1 MLRFQDL
8 KIRTKLVLA
17 FLALLLPLVV
27 SSVLTLQIF
36 SEQAKREAQAQL
48 IQTVTML
55 YRLCESLE
63 RIESKAGAAPDDSLR
78 AVAAQAVRDVRVGE
92 TGYAYVMDPAGNLLV
107 HPAMEGEN
115 IFDERDSSGFA
126 FIQEIC
132 ERSRTLAPG
141 EVGMIRYPWMNPQ
154 LGETHPRVKRL
165 KYVYFKPWNWIIAA
179 GSYESEIFQG
189 VRQVRKIVL
198 VILAITLT
206 LLLAQTVLLEQALT
220 RPMQALDAVTQKMAS
235 GDLSQQVS
243 IRRRDEI
250 GSLAQNFN
258 RMAEKLREYTENL
271 ERTVEER
278 SQELAESERKYRT
291 FVESSLDG
299 LVTTDRRGFITFANH
314 AMEEMVGESR
324 QAIVGRHISEFYSR
338 GMAEARE
345 IMQELERKGHFRN
358 REMLLVNGD
367 RKVPI
372 LTSASLLYDDAGEIV
387 GTLGAFKDITERKKL
402 EVKLK
407 RTQAQLVQTMKMRAL
422 GDLVAGVAHSI
433 NNPLM
438 ASNTILHVV
447 MEDLPEDAV
456 SRKRF
461 GILLECN
468 RRIEAIVKHLK
479 EFARQSPGQF
489 AAVDVNKTIEDA
501 LTITGQQLLN
511 RNIRIEKALDQN
523 LPRVWG
529 DANQLEEVIMELLAN
544 ARDAMEGK
552 SGEKVLGIRTLL
564 ASEDG
569 RRKVAIEV
577 RDNGQGIPEEIRD
590 KIFEPFFTT
599 KDMGKGTGLGLSIC
613 YGIVEDH
620 GGTMEV
626 ESEPGRFTVFR
637 VLLPVHA
644 EKQEKGQGAAKQE
657 GPAGKTDSEASAG
670 AGRDEEAARGP
681 APCGPISAETA

>member
-27 SSVLTLQIF
+27 SSVLTLQLF
-36 SEQAKREAQAQL
+36 SEQAKHEAQSQL
-48 IQTVTML
+48 IRTVTML

-63 RIESKAGAAPDDSLR
+63 RIEREAGAVSGGSLR

-107 HPAMEGEN
+107 HPAREGEN
-115 IFDERDSSGFA
+115 IFDEKDSSGVA

-132 ERSRTLAPG
+132 QRSQALAPG

-165 KYVYFKPWNWIIAA
+165 KYVYFRPWNWIIAA

-198 VILAITLT
+198 VMLGITLT

-220 RPMQALDAVTQKMAS
+220 RPMKALDAVTQKIAA

-243 IRRRDEI
+243 ICRNDEI

-258 RMAEKLREYTENL
+258 RMAEKLRQYTENL

-345 IMQELERKGHFRN
+345 IMHELERKGRFRN
-358 REMLLVNGD
+358 REMLLVNRD
-367 RKVPI
+367 RQVPI
-372 LTSASLLYDDAGEIV
+372 LTSASLLYNEAGEII

-402 EVKLK
+402 ELKLK

-511 RNIRIEKALDQN
+511 RNIRIEKTLDPN
-523 LPRVWG
+523 LPPVWG
-529 DANQLEEVIMELLAN
+529 DANQIEEVIMELVAN
-544 ARDAMEGK
+544 ARDAMEANRDG
-552 SGEKVLGIRTLL
+552 KVLGIRTLL
-564 ASEDG
+564 EREDG

-599 KDMGKGTGLGLSIC
+599 KDMGKGTGLGLSVC

-637 VLLPVHA
+637 VLLPA
-644 EKQEKGQGAAKQE
+644 LEEKQEKGEKAERQE
-657 GPAGKTDSEASAG
+657 GPAGATDSNAS
-670 AGRDEEAARGP
+670 RDA
-681 APCGPISAETA
+681 